1 MEDLE
6 ATRIYRSLFNRD
18 APPLILSRFKR
29 VSERLNDKVSPQD
42 LEQYYQAIRRVGDL
56 EALEVAG
63 RFTKKLPLLSW
74 KFQAMVYLAETLP
87 ENQDYF
93 VNRQTGFLKGGW
105 LIFLGFMRTAYKLV
119 KGFWLLGRLK
129 SAAD

>member
-1 MEDLE
+1 M
-6 ATRIYRSLFNRD
+6 
-18 APPLILSRFKR
+18 
-29 VSERLNDKVSPQD
+29 NDKVSPPD
-42 LEQYYQAIRRVGDL
+42 LEQYYRAIRRVGDL

-87 ENQDYF
+87 ENQVYF
-93 VNRQTGFLKGGW
+93 VNRQTGFFKAGW
-105 LIFLGFMRTAYKLV
+105 LIFLGFLRTAYKLV

-129 SAAD
+129 NAAD